1 MDRKSR
7 FVFIMIIL
15 VVAFLHGTAF
25 FLHSTNWFP
34 TYYEIGINMYSGEII
49 KGPYSGLSID
59 QALLLIVSGHSRVT
73 PNTNGTG

>member
-7 FVFIMIIL
+7 FVFISIIFVYCL
-15 VVAFLHGTAF
+15 LTGVAF
-25 FLHSTNWFP
+25 FLHYTNWFP

-73 PNTNGTG
+73 TNANGTG